1 MVPFL
6 PSRMDFSTWA
16 SVAAFCHAASLKLR
30 TPCFAK
36 MALGS
41 PSLPWQGAQLLAK
54 IFAASSAAAGAGV
67 ATTRARAAG
76 TARATR
82 ATRRAVMVHLLRE

>member
-6 PSRMDFSTWA
+6 PSRIDFSICA

-36 MALGS
+36 TAFGS

-54 IFAASSAAAGAGV
+54 IFAASSAAAGGGRRENQGEGEQERRGRRGRAGG
-67 ATTRARAAG
+67 RS
-76 TARATR
+76 
-82 ATRRAVMVHLLRE
+82 